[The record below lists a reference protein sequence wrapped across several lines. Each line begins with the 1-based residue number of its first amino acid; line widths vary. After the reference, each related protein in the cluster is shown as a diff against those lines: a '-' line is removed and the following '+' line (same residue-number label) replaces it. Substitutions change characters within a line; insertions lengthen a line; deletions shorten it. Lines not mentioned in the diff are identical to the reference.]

1 MASHK
6 SALKKHR
13 QDEKRRVRNRQH
25 ASRLRTQV
33 KKFRKAVAS
42 GDEKAARE
50 LLPKTLSLIDRTA
63 KLGILHDNAAARS
76 KSRATRAVNKLGSST
91 R

>member
-25 ASRLRTQV
+25 ASRLRTQI
-33 KKFRKAVAS
+33 KKFRKVLAS
-42 GDEKAARE
+42 GNEKAAQE
-50 LLPKTLSLIDRTA
+50 LLPETLSLIDRTA
-63 KLGILHDNAAARS
+63 KLGVIHGNAAART
-76 KSRATRAVNKLGSST
+76 KSRATRAVTKLGTTS

>member
-6 SALKKHR
+6 SALKKYR

-25 ASRLRTQV
+25 LSRLRTQI

-42 GDEKAARE
+42 GDGKAAQE
-50 LLPKTLSLIDRTA
+50 LLPETLSLIDHSA
-63 KLGILHDNAAARS
+63 KLGVIHENAAART
-76 KSRATRAVNKLGSST
+76 KSRATVAANKLGATS

>member
-33 KKFRKAVAS
+33 KKFRKAVAA
-42 GDEKAARE
+42 GDEKAAKE
-50 LLPKTLSLIDRTA
+50 LLPETLSLIDRTA
-63 KLGILHDNAAARS
+63 KLGIVHDNAAARS
-76 KSRATRAVNKLGSST
+76 KSRATRAVNKLSSPT

>member
-6 SALKKHR
+6 SAVKKNR

-25 ASRLRTQV
+25 LSRLRTQI
-33 KKFRKAVAS
+33 KKFRKAVAL
-42 GDEKAARE
+42 GDGKAAKE
-50 LLPKTLSLIDRTA
+50 LLPETLSLIDRTA
-63 KLGILHDNAAARS
+63 KLGVIHGNAASRT
-76 KSRATRAVNKLGSST
+76 KSRATVAVNKLGSTS

>member
-6 SALKKHR
+6 SAIKKHR

-33 KKFRKAVAS
+33 KKFRKAVAA
-42 GDEKAARE
+42 GDEKAAKD
-50 LLPKTLSLIDRTA
+50 LLPETLSLIDRTA

-76 KSRATRAVNKLGSST
+76 KSRATRAVNKLSSST

>member
-25 ASRLRTQV
+25 VSRLRTQL
-33 KKFRKAVAS
+33 KKFRKVVAS
-42 GDEKAARE
+42 GDAKEAKE
-50 LLPKTLSLIDRTA
+50 LLPETLSLIDRTA
-63 KLGILHDNAAARS
+63 KLGVIQGNAADRT
-76 KSRATRAVNKLGSST
+76 KSRATRAVNKLGT
-91 R
+91 TAR

>member
-6 SALKKHR
+6 SALKKYR

-25 ASRLRTQV
+25 LSRLRTQI

-42 GDEKAARE
+42 GDGKAARE
-50 LLPKTLSLIDRTA
+50 MLPETLSLIDHTA
-63 KLGILHDNAAARS
+63 KLGVIHGNAAART
-76 KSRATRAVNKLGSST
+76 KSRAALADNKLGQAS

>member
-50 LLPKTLSLIDRTA
+50 LLPETLSLIDRTA
-63 KLGILHDNAAARS
+63 KLGVLHANAAARS
-76 KSRATRAVNKLGSST
+76 KSRATLAVNKLSSPT

>member
-6 SALKKHR
+6 SALKKYR

-25 ASRLRTQV
+25 VSRLRTQI
-33 KKFRKAVAS
+33 KKFRKAVSS
-42 GDEKAARE
+42 GDAKAAGE
-50 LLPKTLSLIDRTA
+50 MLPETLSLLDRTA
-63 KLGILHDNAAARS
+63 KLGVIHGNAAART
-76 KSRATRAVNKLGSST
+76 KSRATLAVNKLKT

>member
-1 MASHK
+1 MASHT

-13 QDEKRRVRNRQH
+13 QDEKRRVLNRQH

-50 LLPKTLSLIDRTA
+50 LLPETLSLVDRTA
-63 KLGILHDNAAARS
+63 KLGILHDNAAART
-76 KSRATRAVNKLGSST
+76 KSRATRAVNKLGQPS